1 MLYVRIVYI
10 YIHIILYYYTILH
23 YMNIYC
29 IVLCYYKLFLAIP
42 VLLLLFG
49 IFGMFIVDIVTRL
62 IAMILL

>member
-1 MLYVRIVYI
+1 ML
-10 YIHIILYYYTILH
+10 
-23 YMNIYC
+23 
-29 IVLCYYKLFLAIP
+29 YYKLFLAIP